1 MATAIGL
8 AMKITADTAGIA
20 KGATQVERLLGN
32 LGKAAGN
39 LDRIFQTNLGSS
51 LSGMSDRLSGFG
63 VTIPRAGLALAAFG
77 AAATAV
83 TAKMLAL
90 EDRVENL
97 GNAATQLGVSFGF
110 VQVLENAAARSGTSI
125 DAVAGGIARL
135 QNSLLGVDEESKKA
149 QAALGNIGLT
159 VDELRQLAPEE
170 QYLLLAER
178 ITAIEDP
185 ARRTAT
191 AIALFGKAG
200 KDLLPFFGN
209 IGKAAGDIE
218 RLGGALTGFDKARI
232 DQFGDGV
239 DAVTTATSRLF
250 DIVGVTFAGLGEGVA
265 KGLGDAIGG
274 LAAAITPVATALA
287 PLFDLLGVG
296 VQVVGSAIGVVGNF
310 IAFGLSPLSVLG
322 TQASM
327 AIDSLAQAF
336 EDFVEPIQASFGA
349 IAQWLREVPL
359 VGTAYDAMAG
369 VATAA
374 MEQISD
380 ATEDA
385 RKQAEKLA
393 GQQLAF
399 DLNVIAAQRQNEQAI
414 ADADKKAGQ
423 EKFDDQLRLFAAE
436 RENQQAIEEANK
448 RAAQDEFSRQLDL
461 FRAEQEN
468 KLKIEEADKR
478 IAEAQQAY
486 SEQLTANRRRLE
498 AAGNQPLRVNDIR
511 SGGIDEVLRLASG
524 REDPAVEE
532 ARRQTA
538 ELQRM
543 REDIVKLGG
552 TVEILGAA

>member
-218 RLGGALTGFDKARI
+218 RLGGSLTGFDKARI

>member
-1 MATAIGL
+1 
-8 AMKITADTAGIA
+8 
-20 KGATQVERLLGN
+20 
-32 LGKAAGN
+32 
-39 LDRIFQTNLGSS
+39 
-51 LSGMSDRLSGFG
+51 
-63 VTIPRAGLALAAFG
+63 
-77 AAATAV
+77 
-83 TAKMLAL
+83 
-90 EDRVENL
+90 
-97 GNAATQLGVSFGF
+97 
-110 VQVLENAAARSGTSI
+110 
-125 DAVAGGIARL
+125 
-135 QNSLLGVDEESKKA
+135 
-149 QAALGNIGLT
+149 
-159 VDELRQLAPEE
+159 
-170 QYLLLAER
+170 
-178 ITAIEDP
+178 
-185 ARRTAT
+185 
-191 AIALFGKAG
+191 
-200 KDLLPFFGN
+200 
-209 IGKAAGDIE
+209 
-218 RLGGALTGFDKARI
+218 
-232 DQFGDGV
+232 
-239 DAVTTATSRLF
+239 
-250 DIVGVTFAGLGEGVA
+250 VA

-296 VQVVGSAIGVVGNF
+296 VQVVGSAINVVGNF

-393 GQQLAF
+393 GQQLEF

-423 EKFDDQLRLFAAE
+423 EKLDDQLRLFAAE

-468 KLKIEEADKR
+468 KLKIEEANKR

-486 SEQLTANRRRLE
+486 NEQLTANRRRLE
-498 AAGNQPLRVNDIR
+498 AAGNQPLRINDIR
-511 SGGIDEVLRLASG
+511 SGGIEEVLRLASG

-543 REDIVKLGG
+543 REEIVKLGG

>member
-51 LSGMSDRLSGFG
+51 LSGMSDRLSGLG

-543 REDIVKLGG
+543 REEISKLGG